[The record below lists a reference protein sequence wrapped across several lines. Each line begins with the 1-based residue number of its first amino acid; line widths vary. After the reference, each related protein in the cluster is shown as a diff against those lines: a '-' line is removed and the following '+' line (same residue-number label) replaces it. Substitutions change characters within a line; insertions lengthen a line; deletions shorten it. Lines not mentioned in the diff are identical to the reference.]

1 MDVAA
6 VIPVWNR
13 RDLLARLLDT
23 LCGQTRAPA
32 EVVVVD
38 NGSTDGAAELAAER
52 GARVIRMGANAGF
65 AAAVNRGIRE
75 CRAPLVAVLNSDV
88 ELAPGWLESLA
99 AAFVEAEVWF
109 ATGKIF
115 DAARRDVLDG
125 TWDAISRAG
134 CPWRVGSGRAGG
146 PPFDAPRTIRFAPW
160 TAAVFRTALFER
172 VGLLDETF
180 ESYLEDVDFGLR
192 CAGRRLAGAYVPAA
206 VAWHHGSATLGRWHP
221 DSVRRMARNQVLL
234 LAKHYPP
241 RLLLRWAW
249 PVFVG
254 QALWGLVAFRHGAG
268 LAWVRGKIEGI
279 RGADTRVCSAETR
292 LGARALIA
300 ASEREIFHIQRAT
313 RFDPYWRLYF
323 LLTGEAS

>member
-1 MDVAA
+1 MEAAA

-13 RDLLARLLDT
+13 RELVARLLDT
-23 LCGQTRAPA
+23 LRAQTVAPA

-38 NGSTDGAAELAAER
+38 NGSTDGAPELAAAG
-52 GARVIRMGANAGF
+52 GARVIRMGRNCGF

-88 ELAPGWLESLA
+88 ELAPGWLETLLG
-99 AAFVEAEVWF
+99 AFDDPGVWF

-115 DAARRDVLDG
+115 DAKRRDRLDG

-134 CPWRVGSGRAGG
+134 CSWRAGSGRPDG
-146 PPFDAPRTIRFAPW
+146 PLFNTPRAIHFAPW

-172 VGLLDETF
+172 AGLLDEAF

-192 CAGRRLAGAYVPAA
+192 CAALGLAGAYVPAA
-206 VAWHHGSATLGRWHP
+206 LAWHHGSATLGRWNP
-221 DSVRRMARNQVLL
+221 ETVRRISRNQVLL
-234 LAKHYPP
+234 VARHYPP

-249 PVFVG
+249 PVLVG
-254 QALWGLVAFRHGAG
+254 QALWGLVALRHGAG
-268 LAWVRGKIEGI
+268 LAWLRGKIAGF
-279 RGADTRVCSAETR
+279 RGSGGTRVCPCEIPPDA
-292 LGARALIA
+292 IA
-300 ASEREIFHIQRAT
+300 ASEREIRDIQRAIS
-313 RFDPYWRLYF
+313 FDPYWRLYF

>member
-1 MDVAA
+1 MDAAA

-23 LCGQTRAPA
+23 LCAQTRTFA

-38 NGSTDGAAELAAER
+38 NGSTDGAAEFAAGR
-52 GARVIRMGANAGF
+52 GARVIRMGRNAGF

-99 AAFVEAEVWF
+99 AAFAEPDVWF

-115 DAARRDVLDG
+115 DAVRRDVLDG
-125 TWDAISRAG
+125 SWDAISRAG
-134 CPWRVGSGRAGG
+134 CPWRVGSGRADG
-146 PPFDAPRTIRFAPW
+146 PPFDAPRAIHFAPW

-172 VGLLDETF
+172 AGLLDEAF

-192 CAGRRLAGAYVPAA
+192 CAALGLAGAYVPAA
-206 VAWHHGSATLGRWHP
+206 AAWHHGSATLGRWHA

-234 LAKHYPP
+234 VKKHYPP

-249 PVFVG
+249 PILAG
-254 QALWGLVAFRHGAG
+254 QALWGLVALRHGAG
-268 LAWVRGKIEGI
+268 LAWLRGKVEGLRAPAGL
-279 RGADTRVCSAETR
+279 RGCPTRGV
-292 LGARALIA
+292 IV
-300 ASEREIFHIQRAT
+300 ASEREILDIQRAT

>member
-23 LCGQTRAPA
+23 LCAQTQAPA

-38 NGSTDGAAELAAER
+38 NGSTDGAAEFAAER
-52 GARVIRMGANAGF
+52 GARVIRMGTNAGF

-99 AAFVEAEVWF
+99 AAFADPEVWF

-115 DAARRDVLDG
+115 DAARRDLLDG
-125 TWDAISRAG
+125 AWDAISRAG
-134 CPWRVGSGRAGG
+134 CPWRMGNGRPDG
-146 PPFDAPRTIRFAPW
+146 PPFDAPRTIYLAPW
-160 TAAVFRTALFER
+160 TAAIFRTALFER
-172 VGLLDETF
+172 AGLLDESF

-192 CAGRRLAGAYVPAA
+192 CAGLRLAGAYVPSA

-221 DSVRRMARNQVLL
+221 DSVRRMARNQALL
-234 LAKHYPP
+234 IRKHYPP
-241 RLLLRWAW
+241 RLILRWAW
-249 PVFVG
+249 PILVG
-254 QALWGLVAFRHGAG
+254 QALWGLVALRHGAG
-268 LAWVRGKIEGI
+268 LAWLQGKLAGLC
-279 RGADTRVCSAETR
+279 GAGPRPAAASQA
-292 LGARALIA
+292 AIA
-300 ASEREIFHIQRAT
+300 ASEREIHHIQRAT

-323 LLTGEAS
+323 LLTGGAS